1 MIEILDITEGSVV
14 VTFRINKDR
23 SGNVILEDQIS
34 KSIREG
40 TTFSNVGAISNASPN
55 YEPYDPKAK
64 YFYWSDSLKKGIT
77 LEQIIFT
84 VLMIVCIISSALIS
98 VGIVLK

>member
-55 YEPYDPKAK
+55 Y
-64 YFYWSDSLKKGIT
+64 
-77 LEQIIFT
+77 
-84 VLMIVCIISSALIS
+84 
-98 VGIVLK
+98 